1 MKLTTKIALLAAALT
16 VAGAAPAL
24 AATPKNVFRFQVGA
38 LLPTSDGTLGVTA
51 NKARP
56 ASKPESDSAVAF
68 GVSYERRISD
78 LFGLEAAIKY
88 SKPNFKATAEDFE
101 KSKQAEALESKTR
114 ITPLTVAALFHP
126 LRDKNGKVDLFVGPE
141 LVYAMYG
148 SSDTFM
154 GTVDYKNQLTW
165 GVKAG
170 IDYAI
175 NARWAFTASAEYMDL
190 KAEIDESGL
199 DGKINPKPVFVVVG
213 AACKF

>member
-38 LLPTSDGTLGVTA
+38 LLPTSDDTLGVTA
-51 NKARP
+51 TKARP
-56 ASKPESDSAVAF
+56 AIKLESDSALAF

-175 NARWAFTASAEYMDL
+175 NANWAFTASAEYMDL
-190 KAEIDESGL
+190 KAEIDATGAPEF
-199 DGKINPKPVFVVVG
+199 NPKPVVVAVG
-213 AACKF
+213 AAYKF

>member
-1 MKLTTKIALLAAALT
+1 RSLPDRI
-16 VAGAAPAL
+16 
-24 AATPKNVFRFQVGA
+24 RQVGA
-38 LLPTSDGTLGVTA
+38 LLPTSDDTLGVTA
-51 NKARP
+51 TKARP
-56 ASKPESDSAVAF
+56 AIKLESDSALAF

>member
-38 LLPTSDGTLGVTA
+38 LLPTSDDTLGVTA
-51 NKARP
+51 VKGRP
-56 ASKPESDSAVAF
+56 PVKLESDSAVAV

-88 SKPNFKATAEDFE
+88 SKPNFKATAEYVDR
-101 KSKQAEALESKTR
+101 KQAADLESKTR
-114 ITPLTVAALFHP
+114 VTPLTVAALFHP
-126 LRDKNGKVDLFVGPE
+126 LRDKNGKIDFFLGPE

-148 SSDTFM
+148 SSDVY
-154 GTVDYKNQLTW
+154 GESVDYKNQLTW
-165 GVKAG
+165 GAKAG

-175 NARWAFTASAEYMDL
+175 NANWAFTASVEYMSL

-199 DGKINPKPVFVVVG
+199 DANINPKPVFVVVG
-213 AACKF
+213 AAYKF